1 MQLNI
6 TEFDDTLYD
15 DNSFQEEDYNQMQSE
30 TEYEKIPENNVPIKV
45 IKKGVHFADS
55 ALKPMHQAIPKVNA
69 KINRAQI
76 PPPKP
81 KISYDDILSKMGM
94 LVSDGKL
101 HLIDRNTLTPQQ
113 QKEILSSQRQSQ
125 NQYQPHP
132 QNQYQPH
139 PQNQYQPHPQN
150 QYQSQTKI
158 QYQQQ
163 SMDDTNIPKNSYIY
177 NKYFKDEIQQNP
189 SVRRPRSL
197 HEYKMMVIDDY
208 IQRQRIKQMKSTKLV
223 MPTSN
228 INISAGNSANLN
240 KLFSFSKR

>member
-6 TEFDDTLYD
+6 TEFDDSLYD
-15 DNSFQEEDYNQMQSE
+15 DNSFKEEDYNQIHSE
-30 TEYEKIPENNVPIKV
+30 IEYEKIPENNVQIKV
-45 IKKGVHFADS
+45 IKKGVHFANS
-55 ALKPMHQAIPKVNA
+55 TLKPMNQAIPKSNA
-69 KINRAQI
+69 KINRPHI
-76 PPPKP
+76 PQPKP

-101 HLIDRNTLTPQQ
+101 HLIDRNILTPQQ
-113 QKEILSSQRQSQ
+113 QKEILFSQRQSQ
-125 NQYQPHP
+125 NQYQS
-132 QNQYQPH
+132 Q
-139 PQNQYQPHPQN
+139 PQN
-150 QYQSQTKI
+150 QYQSQPQN
-158 QYQQQ
+158 QYQSQ
-163 SMDDTNIPKNSYIY
+163 SMDDSNIPKNSYIY

-189 SVRRPRSL
+189 SVRRPKSL

-208 IQRQRIKQMKSTKLV
+208 LQRQRIKQMKSKKLV

>member
-6 TEFDDTLYD
+6 TEFDDTLYH
-15 DNSFQEEDYNQMQSE
+15 DNSFKEEHYNQIQLE

-45 IKKGVHFADS
+45 IKKGVYFADS

-94 LVSDGKL
+94 LVLDGKL

-113 QKEILSSQRQSQ
+113 QKEILSFQRQSQ
-125 NQYQPHP
+125 NQYQA
-132 QNQYQPH
+132 QLQTQ
-139 PQNQYQPHPQN
+139 PQN

-189 SVRRPRSL
+189 SVMRPRTL

-208 IQRQRIKQMKSTKLV
+208 LQRQRIKQMKSTKLV
-223 MPTSN
+223 IPTSN
-228 INISAGNSANLN
+228 MNISAGNSVNLN